1 MQTAKTTNWDN
12 FSFPFKRD
20 LIFLYVGLNW
30 MQFKLLPVKILCK
43 MRKKKNLQEKTRLA
57 LILANKRKKSYFYY
71 FLGIILSRNRPGK
84 MAQQVRLAACCH
96 TWHPESNLQKP
107 HRWKARTTPVIAP
120 VSSSTKQGHAFILF
134 KREDASSAGNYP

>member
-1 MQTAKTTNWDN
+1 
-12 FSFPFKRD
+12 
-20 LIFLYVGLNW
+20 
-30 MQFKLLPVKILCK
+30 

-96 TWHPESNLQKP
+96 T
-107 HRWKARTTPVIAP
+107 
-120 VSSSTKQGHAFILF
+120 
-134 KREDASSAGNYP
+134 